1 MTRRHELQ
9 RRIRTLGEVNEIMDS
24 MRMLSLLEARKLAKF
39 IDCQRAVVA
48 TIRTTAADFLSSYPS
63 VKPVAGLAHPVLLA
77 MGAER
82 GFCGDFNALIRDR
95 VLALAGD
102 GPAVVVAI
110 GRKLEGDLEG
120 LGDRLQ
126 MLDGPTTAD
135 DVPSLLQQ
143 LVALLDRL
151 AAQLG
156 AMSLIAVH
164 HGGQSGRVVET
175 LLLPAFSDLQRPQSA
190 FANPLRL
197 NLAPQAFFSEL
208 VEQYLFAELHHIV
221 FTSLL
226 HEHQRRVQHL
236 EGATQRL
243 EETLE
248 RLARRQSNLR
258 QEEIT
263 EELEVILLGAD
274 LVVPGED

>member
-9 RRIRTLGEVNEIMDS
+9 RRIRTLGEVDEIMDS
-24 MRMLSLLEARKLAKF
+24 MRMLSLLEARKLSKF

-48 TIRTTAADFLSSYPS
+48 TIRTAAADFLASDPKA
-63 VKPVAGLAHPVLLA
+63 VPAAGPVHPVLLA
-77 MGAER
+77 IGAER
-82 GFCGDFNALIRDR
+82 GFCGDFNALVRDR
-95 VLALAGD
+95 VLALAGV

-110 GRKLEGDLEG
+110 GRKLESDLDP
-120 LGDRLQ
+120 LGDRLR

-151 AAQLG
+151 AGQVG
-156 AMSLIAVH
+156 ALSLIAVH
-164 HGGQSGRVVET
+164 HGGEAGRIVET
-175 LLLPAFSDLQRPQSA
+175 VLLPAFSDLRRPQPA

-243 EETLE
+243 EETLAG
-248 RLARRQSNLR
+248 LARRQSTLR

-274 LVVPGED
+274 LVEPGSG

>member
-9 RRIRTLGEVNEIMDS
+9 RRIRTLGEVDEIMDS
-24 MRMLSLLEARKLAKF
+24 MRMLSLLEARKLARF

-48 TIRTTAADFLSSYPS
+48 TIRTAAADFLASYPS
-63 VKPVAGLAHPVLLA
+63 FVPIAGPAQPVLLA
-77 MGAER
+77 MGTER
-82 GFCGDFNALIRDR
+82 GFCGDFNALVRDR
-95 VLALAGD
+95 VLALAGE

-110 GRKLEGDLEG
+110 GRKLGGDLDP
-120 LGDRLQ
+120 LGDRLRI
-126 MLDGPTTAD
+126 LDGPTTAD

-143 LVALLDRL
+143 LVSLLGRL
-151 AAQLG
+151 TEQLG
-156 AMSLIAVH
+156 AISLIAVH
-164 HGGQSGRVVET
+164 HGGEFGHIVET
-175 LLLPAFSDLQRPQSA
+175 VLLPAFSDLQQPQPA
-190 FANPLRL
+190 TGNPLRL
-197 NLAPQAFFSEL
+197 NLAPPTFLSEL

-243 EETLE
+243 DETLAD
-248 RLARRQSNLR
+248 LARRQSTLR

-274 LVVPGED
+274 LVAPGSG